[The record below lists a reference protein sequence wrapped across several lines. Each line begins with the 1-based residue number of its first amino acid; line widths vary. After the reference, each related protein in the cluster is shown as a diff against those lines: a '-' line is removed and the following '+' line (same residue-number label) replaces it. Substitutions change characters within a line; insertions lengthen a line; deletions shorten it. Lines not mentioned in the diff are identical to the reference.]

1 MAAGHHGNTGVGG
14 RGGRWG
20 CNVHNR
26 NKLAAHL
33 AAAQARESRVLLPP
47 ARSTTTGNPT
57 DSGGAGAP
65 GSLRTCRNTS
75 RTVVRFPAGV
85 KQTGVNEAMP
95 SVATR
100 ATTPARPLLS
110 AVVWMCRTFQ
120 NSSVNRVMR
129 PCRDGMPGTL
139 LPESRR
145 RMSSMVTRALPNR
158 ATLRDADLTD
168 RKGTWALDENGA
180 GLRTGCRTNHE
191 PAQARR
197 EGLA

>member
-1 MAAGHHGNTGVGG
+1 M
-14 RGGRWG
+14 R
-20 CNVHNR
+20 C
-26 NKLAAHL
+26 
-33 AAAQARESRVLLPP
+33 
-47 ARSTTTGNPT
+47 
-57 DSGGAGAP
+57 
-65 GSLRTCRNTS
+65 
-75 RTVVRFPAGV
+75 PAGV

-95 SVATR
+95 GVATR
-100 ATTPARPLLS
+100 ATTPARPLVS
-110 AVVWMCRTFQ
+110 AVLRMCRTFQ
-120 NSSVNRVMR
+120 NSSVNRVVR